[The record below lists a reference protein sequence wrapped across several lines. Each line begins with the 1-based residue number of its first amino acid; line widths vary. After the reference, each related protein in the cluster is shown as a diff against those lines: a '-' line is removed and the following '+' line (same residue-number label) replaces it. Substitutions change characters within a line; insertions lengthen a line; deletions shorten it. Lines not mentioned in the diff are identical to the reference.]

1 MHLPSMDARRM
12 EDKSVLESQLRELK
26 YKMDCVDREIV
37 DIQRDIANVRRD
49 KELHITKAQEDAE
62 AQAAAELNAQLV
74 KVDKCVSD
82 TLLEV
87 EKFIDNERDKTIS
100 NSPLQD
106 CKGLDTS
113 KLMNPLYE
121 LYPDGFIDNYVLYNP
136 IVFKDS
142 GTLRSHY
149 DKSLNSC
156 KSMLYS
162 VSTASLYKATTIM
175 LSNLDS
181 KQLLAVVCV
190 VVALSIFVPWVPMV
204 ILCLSAVVG
213 LASGYVNNRL
223 LRDVFS
229 VKTCLEDSYDMEA
242 FEADKSDLLEKSK
255 EYLESVADEYRDE
268 IQSSEPNI
276 DTQDMEDRIAED
288 CEKQES
294 RYKVRLQ
301 SARDMLSHLRAEIS
315 KVQEQLSAIDAH
327 NKELAAQASKLYL
340 DGVSL
345 GNEWLDSVYLG
356 NRQDDSIVMH
366 PMHKTPTLFISS
378 NINALFSLA
387 KLIIYQVMI
396 RVNPDVVSQVFID
409 HKYVGGDLQA
419 LFRVP
424 SGRFPVALKEDD
436 INTRLDFI
444 GADIFSRVNNILST
458 CSGLDEFNTIM
469 GKYGSAGESYVVV
482 HVFGLSKLGEVYSNL
497 LRNGSK
503 VGYFLYLYVT
513 VDELKDLEPGNLL
526 TQFPNIYVVKEFPTA
541 VTTDTVL
548 KMLMDS

>member
-1 MHLPSMDARRM
+1 MHIPSVVTRCM

-37 DIQRDIANVRRD
+37 DIQQDIANVIRNKDLNIAKARND
-49 KELHITKAQEDAE
+49 AEVKAVAELKAQ
-62 AQAAAELNAQLV
+62 LI

-82 TLLEV
+82 TLNEV
-87 EKFIDNERDKTIS
+87 EKSIDNMKHKTIS

-106 CKGLDTS
+106 CRGLDTS

-121 LYPDGFIDNYVLYNP
+121 LYPDGFVDNYVLYNP

-142 GTLRSHY
+142 GTLKSHY
-149 DKSLNSC
+149 DESLNSC
-156 KSMLYS
+156 TSMLHS
-162 VSTASLYKATTIM
+162 VNTASLYKATTIM
-175 LSNLDS
+175 LSNLDP
-181 KQLLAVVCV
+181 KQLLVVVCV
-190 VVALSIFVPWVPMV
+190 VVVLSIFMPWIPMA
-204 ILCLSAVVG
+204 ILCLSTVIG
-213 LASGYVNNRL
+213 LASGYVNNKL
-223 LRDVFS
+223 LRDIFS
-229 VKTCLEDSYDMEA
+229 VKICLEDSYDMEA

-268 IQSSEPNI
+268 IESTETSI
-276 DTQDMEDRIAED
+276 DTQEIEDKIAKD
-288 CEKQES
+288 CEKQEAK
-294 RYKVRLQ
+294 YKARLQ
-301 SARDMLSHLRAEIS
+301 SARDMLSRLRAEIS
-315 KVQEQLSAIDAH
+315 KVQEQLVAVDAH
-327 NKELAAQASKLYL
+327 NKELALQASKLYL

-345 GNEWLDSVYLG
+345 GNKWLDSVYLG
-356 NRQDDSIVMH
+356 NKPDDSIVMQT
-366 PMHKTPTLFISS
+366 MHKTPTLFLSRD
-378 NINALFSLA
+378 INTLFSLA
-387 KLIIYQVMI
+387 KLIIYQIMI

-409 HKYVGGDLQA
+409 HKYVGGDLQS

-458 CSGLDEFNTIM
+458 CSGLDEFNSIM
-469 GKYGSAGESYVVV
+469 GKYNSAGESYVIV

-513 VDELKDLEPGNLL
+513 IDELKDLEYDNLL
-526 TQFPNIYVVKEFPTA
+526 TQFPNIYGVREFPIAMT
-541 VTTDTVL
+541 VDNVL
-548 KMLMDS
+548 KVLVDS